1 MTVGIIGAMP
11 SELHDIREILDSGA
25 TEIQEYSGFKFY
37 INCTEKVKT
46 VNACC
51 GIAKV
56 NAALCTQVLIDHFSP
71 DYIINAGI
79 AGGMHTDVHVCDVV
93 IANNVCPHDL
103 DLRFLRNYPPYHDIF
118 ETDEKLIKLTTE
130 TCDEFKVKWHIG
142 RIVSGE
148 VFLEDAVLKKQ
159 ISEKFSPYAIDMESA
174 AVGHCC
180 YLNKTPFVTIRCI
193 SDNADDSAAMSFDEF
208 EKIAAKQVAEIVLS
222 VVGKLGA
229 K

>member
-11 SELHDIREILDSGA
+11 SELKDIREILASGT
-25 TEIQEYSGFKFY
+25 TETKEFSGFKFY
-37 INCTEKVKT
+37 INCVDGVKT

-56 NAALCTQVLIDHFSP
+56 NAALCTQVLIDNFSP

-79 AGGMHTDVHVCDVV
+79 AGGMQDDVKVCDIV

-103 DLRFLRNYPPYHDIF
+103 DLKFLRNYPPYHDVF
-118 ETDEKLIKLTTE
+118 ETDEKLVNLATQ
-130 TCDEFKVKWHIG
+130 TCDEFKVNWHIG

-148 VFLEDAVLKKQ
+148 VFLEDETLKKQ
-159 ISEKFSPYAIDMESA
+159 ICEKFSPHAVDMESA

-180 YLNKTPFVTIRCI
+180 YLNKLPFVTIRCI
-193 SDNADDSAAMSFDEF
+193 SDNADNSAAMSFEEF
-208 EKIAAKQVAEIVLS
+208 EKIAAKQVAQVVLS
-222 VVGKLGA
+222 MVSKL